1 MDAPP
6 PSLERKPSID
16 SEPKTLFE
24 HEMKLAREAAVQIIN
39 THTREEA
46 LQIFL
51 AGLAPPVTI
60 PKQVAEEVVASD
72 DGDEA

>member
-16 SEPKTLFE
+16 SEPKTLLE

-39 THTREEA
+39 THTKEEA

-51 AGLAPPVTI
+51 AGLAPVTI

-72 DGDEA
+72 GDEA